1 MKFQSQIITAGSGS
15 IGGTTYGH
23 NKGGM
28 YMRGRGTPT
37 NPNSPRQQATR
48 GQFAAFAAAWT
59 GLLDQSER
67 DLWNA
72 YAQTHT
78 VKGPFGEDLYINGIS
93 WYIMFNSRL
102 TDAGFASKT
111 VPPAFPAP
119 GPLVSFE
126 ADISAITTVDFSY
139 SPALTGVQAL
149 QAWMTLPGSQG
160 QTPNFRQARLV
171 GYSPLAQVSPWQATM
186 PFGVTVDAQCTFYAR
201 VMNDAGQVSTLSV
214 ATDIADYG
222 A

>member
-15 IGGTTYGH
+15 IGGTTYSH

-28 YMRGRGTPT
+28 YMRGRGTPY
-37 NPNSPRQQATR
+37 NPNSQRQQATR
-48 GQFAAFAAAWT
+48 GVFAAFAAAWT
-59 GLLDQSER
+59 SLLDQSER

-72 YAQTHT
+72 YAQTHP
-78 VKGPFGEDLYINGIS
+78 VKGPFGEDVYINGIS
-93 WYIMFNSRL
+93 WYIKLNSRL
-102 TDAGFASKT
+102 TDAALPSKK

-119 GPLVSFE
+119 GPFGFLS
-126 ADISAITTVDFSY
+126 ADISAITTVDFSW
-139 SPALTGVQAL
+139 SPALTGVQCA

-171 GYSPLAQVSPWQATM
+171 GYCALAQASPWQATM
-186 PFGVTVDAQCTFYAR
+186 PFGVAVDEQVTFYAR
-201 VMNDAGQVSTLSV
+201 VMNDAGQVSVLSV
-214 ATDIADYG
+214 HTDIADYG